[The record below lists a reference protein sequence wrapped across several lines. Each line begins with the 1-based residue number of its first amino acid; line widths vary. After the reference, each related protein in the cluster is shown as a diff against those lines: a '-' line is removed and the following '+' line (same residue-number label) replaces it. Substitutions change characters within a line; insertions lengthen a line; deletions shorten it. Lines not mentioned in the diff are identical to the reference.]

1 MAAPTTRRNNAPI
14 NWNLPLT
21 ANPALPCGGPDFAHI
36 GSFGLAATAAA
47 GAVARGAGT
56 AVGTTDALFALLF
69 GPPDIPPGQGQN
81 GGDDA

>member
-1 MAAPTTRRNNAPI
+1 MIVKPGAPKKSAGY
-14 NWNLPLT
+14 LLFS
-21 ANPALPCGGPDFAHI
+21 L
-36 GSFGLAATAAA
+36 LAATAAA